1 MQFMTKMMNR
11 YVIMASILLIHMG
24 ARSQSE
30 GLTSSP
36 YSLYG
41 LGTINQTS
49 IGQSNGLGYSGIAHR
64 MDTGINNLN
73 PANYALVPQNSFFY
87 DIGVV
92 GEYNNYSNRGDD
104 ESKTT
109 FNFSNIAFAFRIAN
123 RLGAGISLIPYSDV
137 GYTLLGLVSNIEG
150 SDETFESNVSGIGG
164 LNDFGINLG
173 YGITDQLRLGVRA
186 SVLFGNIEEKENF
199 VISNSYF
206 ELNETT
212 NYSALRL
219 GMGMQYDITDKISV
233 GGTVQLPVTLTG
245 NLTRSVSKTLD
256 GEEII
261 VEDEEEDDVSDFKLP
276 MELGFGISAKIL
288 KSFTLNAD
296 YKKNFWDA
304 TDQSES
310 IGTYADQDIYAI
322 GLEYVNKSRG
332 YKYWERIRYRAGFNY
347 DNGYLAINNNKID
360 GYNITMGIGLP
371 TGYTSNSLI
380 NLSYAYGSKGQI
392 NNILVKENYHSITL
406 NLSLED
412 LWFAKRKID

>member
-1 MQFMTKMMNR
+1 MQFTMKMMNR
-11 YVIMASILLIHMG
+11 YVIMTSLFLVHMG

-123 RLGAGISLIPYSDV
+123 RLGAGVSLIPYSDV

-164 LNDFGINLG
+164 LNDLGINLG

-233 GGTVQLPVTLTG
+233 GATVQLPVTLTG

-261 VEDEEEDDVSDFKLP
+261 VEDEEEDDASDFKLP
-276 MELGFGISAKIL
+276 MELGFGISTRFL

-310 IGTYADQDIYAI
+310 IGTYTDQDIYAI
-322 GLEYVNKSRG
+322 GLEYVNNSRG

-347 DNGYLAINNNKID
+347 DNGYLAINNKID